1 MQHHQHSVMSL
12 QDADRL
18 QQMGQDRSSLQR
30 QVRQVQ
36 ERITLASSQQQVE
49 EAASSLTT
57 LENLLQVCGTASL
70 AVHTSLADTL
80 LQLLA
85 HSRRDSLCWRSSRK
99 RTTASC
105 GDWCQ
110 THVA

>member
-1 MQHHQHSVMSL
+1 MSL
-12 QDADRL
+12 QDANRL

-57 LENLLQVCGTASL
+57 LENLLQVCATAGL
-70 AVHTSLADTL
+70 AVCTSLANL
-80 LQLLA
+80 SAAVLVQLQQA
-85 HSRRDSLCWRSSRK
+85 
-99 RTTASC
+99 
-105 GDWCQ
+105 
-110 THVA
+110 